1 LSPFISLIIGV
12 SRFFYDRCAVI
23 SGLGVSPTS
32 IWYFRS
38 LCGAKYNA
46 CYFCCAMAHIFS
58 PELIYLLR
66 LSMLRQRIRGANAT
80 SLTAASVG
88 GISLTL
94 LRDALNIITL
104 KIVIWYGAVIAQSG
118 RQFDES
124 RGCFFGA
131 AVV

>member
-1 LSPFISLIIGV
+1 ML
-12 SRFFYDRCAVI
+12 VI
-23 SGLGVSPTS
+23 FVALWR
-32 IWYFRS
+32 IF
-38 LCGAKYNA
+38 
-46 CYFCCAMAHIFS
+46 FS
-58 PELIYLLR
+58 PELISLLR